1 LYPILISENY
11 TLIGVTL
18 ERRKRLKLYF
28 EKMPFLGADGSSNN
42 EEKVK
47 ERRYVIENPEDEK
60 RTGIR
65 SFKKKALSASS
76 RLRHSLRRR
85 DSRRRSASRVSL
97 SIEDIR
103 DVEEVQL
110 VDALRQALILD
121 ELLPAKHDDYHMLL
135 R

>member
-1 LYPILISENY
+1 MSFP
-11 TLIGVTL
+11 
-18 ERRKRLKLYF
+18 
-28 EKMPFLGADGSSNN
+28 GAEGSSNN
-42 EEKVK
+42 EAKGK
-47 ERRYVIENPEDEK
+47 ERRYDIENPEDEK
-60 RTGIR
+60 RTRIG
-65 SFKKKALSASS
+65 SFKQKALSASS

-97 SIEDIR
+97 SVEDIR
-103 DVEEVQL
+103 DVEEVRL